1 MGNKIK
7 YEDQVEDEE
16 WGQNNFNLKML
27 KTKSI
32 KTKSGNAESYDVYFS
47 KYDKE
52 QEKENLLKA
61 IDSFKIRNRR
71 EPNKLEIFSLKQF
84 ITTSN
89 KDTSLIQFK
98 LSQVDNGDDSDNN
111 EYDEEE
117 NLATKSKQTTPS
129 KVLVTPIKKKKS
141 AARYNVYFNDEN
153 KSKQNRNNKLAIKWF
168 KRFNDRNPT
177 EKELNGIQ
185 QFVNAD
191 KSELTECEY

>member
-7 YEDQVEDEE
+7 YEDQVEDEQWNE
-16 WGQNNFNLKML
+16 NNFSLKML

-32 KTKSGNAESYDVYFS
+32 KTKSGNAESYDVYFA

-52 QEKENLLKA
+52 QEKENLVKA

-71 EPNKLEIFSLKQF
+71 EPNKLELFSLQQF

-117 NLATKSKQTTPS
+117 KEEILATKSKQTTPS

-153 KSKQNRNNKLAIKWF
+153 KSKQNRNKKLAIKWF

-177 EKELNGIQ
+177 EQELNGIQ

-191 KSELTECEY
+191 KSEL

>member
-1 MGNKIK
+1 MGNNLRDNKIK
-7 YEDQVEDEE
+7 YEDQVEDEQWNE
-16 WGQNNFNLKML
+16 NNFNLKML
-27 KTKSI
+27 KTKSA
-32 KTKSGNAESYDVYFS
+32 KTKSGNAESYDVYFA

-61 IDSFKIRNRR
+61 ID
-71 EPNKLEIFSLKQF
+71 SLKQF

-98 LSQVDNGDDSDNN
+98 LSQVDDGDDSDNN

-117 NLATKSKQTTPS
+117 KEEILETKSKQTTPS

-153 KSKQNRNNKLAIKWF
+153 
-168 KRFNDRNPT
+168 
-177 EKELNGIQ
+177 
-185 QFVNAD
+185 
-191 KSELTECEY
+191 